1 PEDDVIARGRIDAA
15 AIDGGAQNVRGHRIG
30 PQPRQHARVATE
42 RRTDVRADECVG
54 HGHECRDALA
64 SDAMQIALRI
74 NGNERSVDVPR
85 SATLLEVLRDDLGMT
100 GTRYGCGI
108 GRCGACFVMANGQAI
123 ASCLL
128 SAEQASRMEITTVE
142 GLAGNGTLTPVQEAF
157 VAEDAM
163 QCGYCTSGMVISATA
178 LLEHISHPTEPE
190 IRESLAGNLCR
201 CGVYG
206 RAIRAVQRA
215 AG

>member
-1 PEDDVIARGRIDAA
+1 V
-15 AIDGGAQNVRGHRIG
+15 
-30 PQPRQHARVATE
+30 
-42 RRTDVRADECVG
+42 
-54 HGHECRDALA
+54 
-64 SDAMQIALRI
+64 QIALRI
-74 NGNERSVDVPR
+74 NGSAHAVEVPR
-85 SATLLEVLRDDLGMT
+85 NATLLSVLRDDLGMT

-108 GRCGACFVMANGQAI
+108 GRCGACFVIANGQAI

-128 SAEQASRMEITTVE
+128 SAEQASRMDITTIE
-142 GLAGNGTLTPVQEAF
+142 GLAGNGNLTPVQEAF

-178 LLEHISHPTEPE
+178 LLERTPHPTEAE
-190 IRESLAGNLCR
+190 VRESMATNLCR

-206 RAIRAVQRA
+206 RAIRAVLRA